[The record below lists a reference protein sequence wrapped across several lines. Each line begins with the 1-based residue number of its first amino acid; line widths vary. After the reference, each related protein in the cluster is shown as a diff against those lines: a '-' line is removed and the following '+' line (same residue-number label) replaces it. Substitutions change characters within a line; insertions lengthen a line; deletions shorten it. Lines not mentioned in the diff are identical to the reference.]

1 MPTYARCVIVAPVRG
16 GPRWVVRIC
25 VRKVEIVGSGVKA
38 FAQTPPAS
46 GERRQV
52 TVLFADMVGFVE
64 VSERIGEDAT
74 FSLIRQIY
82 ELLTA
87 AIKDQGGWAKDFTG
101 DGVMALFGASE
112 ALEDAPL
119 RACRAGLSIHQR
131 LSAAASTFESQ
142 FGIRPQMRIGVNSG
156 LAVVAKIFSQD
167 ATVTALGDTVNL
179 ASRLQK
185 LAEPGAVYL
194 SESTRRLIEGQAETA
209 FVGDFNIRG
218 KSDPQKVYRLVS
230 VRPGTSRFETSVFRG
245 LSAYVG
251 RERELQVLERSLAE
265 ARRKVCII
273 DIVAEPGMGKSRLL
287 YEFRRRLNDGRA
299 FLLQGSCSPDGRQT
313 PFRTFIEVVR
323 DLFQIGILEPEGE
336 VRRKI
341 EQGLASLEL
350 NSAQTHGL
358 LLNMIGLKPPDGA
371 LSGLDGVL
379 IRMRTREILQRL
391 LEARCRRS
399 SVALLIED
407 IHWIDRAS
415 EDVLSRIASDDARL
429 GLLILHTRR
438 PEYQPPWSGGPSVTA
453 LRLDPLSAEDI
464 QRLVQ
469 TRLGV
474 DAMPQPLAR
483 IVTEKAEG
491 NALFAEE
498 IASFLI
504 ENNVLRVSNGAL
516 EFDLGKTTTLLPASI
531 QLLLSA
537 RVGSLAAEDREVL
550 QVASVIG
557 RSFDYELLAA
567 IVGRS
572 RDLMPHLAAAEAA
585 DLLRYDS
592 AAHDFSFKH
601 VLLRDALYDSMLASR
616 RAELHLR
623 VAHELERRRA
633 NQLIEV
639 AEILAHHYSFTEEAG
654 KTFEYR
660 CLSARKSLGVY
671 SLEEAEKHFREA
683 LAVLDRT
690 PGCVGDE
697 AFANAVAGLLEVLH
711 LKGDVREEK
720 SVADRYL
727 PKLEQAAASPQFV
740 FALHIQSMILAHAY
754 EFERAEATSRRAL
767 EIALQ
772 IGDARAAG
780 YARHA
785 LMFCSTLL
793 GRWSLDDAERFGA
806 ELIANAEQVGDNY
819 LLNWAYWSV
828 AWDYLFRGLIA
839 EARVWAHKLIESGRQ
854 RDDRRTLAM
863 AYWTLG
869 WIDLAGER
877 FEEAIRDAS
886 ECIKTA
892 VTRFDV
898 VTGNY
903 VKATAELLSGQIEN
917 ALTRLQEQRE
927 WLETNGWVF
936 SANGADCSIGTALAL
951 GGRVKEAIRYL
962 NRAITVSDEHGDVYA
977 ATWNR
982 IALAEIYLA
991 IVANSGKPSLR
1002 VLTANL
1008 GAIVTGKLRGAQRAL
1023 VLLEQARNGRQV
1035 HEQGVLRARI
1045 DFDVGLL
1052 LERTR
1057 QFDVARQR
1065 LLAARAAAETQDVP
1079 PMVARID
1086 VALARLPAAA
1096 AIR

>member
-1 MPTYARCVIVAPVRG
+1 VGGGAKNSAQGAP
-16 GPRWVVRIC
+16 P
-25 VRKVEIVGSGVKA
+25 
-38 FAQTPPAS
+38 F

-87 AIKDQGGWAKDFTG
+87 EIEDQRGWAKDFTG

-131 LSAAASTFESQ
+131 LAAAAPKLENQ
-142 FGIRPQMRIGVNSG
+142 YGIRPQMRIGVNSG
-156 LAVVAKIFSQD
+156 VAVVAKIFAQD
-167 ATVTALGDTVNL
+167 AAVTALGDTVNL

-185 LAEPGAVYL
+185 LADPGTVYL
-194 SESTRRLIEGQAETA
+194 SESTRRLIEGQAETG
-209 FVGDFNIRG
+209 FVGDFDIKG
-218 KSDPQKVYRLVS
+218 KTEPQKVYRLDS
-230 VRPGTSRFETSVFRG
+230 VRPGATRFETSVFRG

-251 RERELQVLERSLAE
+251 RERELQLLEHSLVE
-265 ARRKVCII
+265 ASRKVRII
-273 DIVAEPGMGKSRLL
+273 DVVAEPGMGKSRLL
-287 YEFRRRLNDGRA
+287 YEFRRRLSDGRA

-323 DLFQIGILEPEGE
+323 GLFQLSIAEPESE
-336 VRRKI
+336 VRRKL
-341 EQGLASLEL
+341 EQGLVGLEL
-350 NSAQTHGL
+350 NSPQSYGL

-371 LSGLDGVL
+371 LTGLDGVL
-379 IRMRTREILQRL
+379 IGLRTREMLRRL

-399 SVALLIED
+399 PVALLIED

-415 EDVLSRIASDDARL
+415 EEVLGKIAGDDARL

-438 PEYQPPWSGGPSVTA
+438 PEYQPPWRGGPSVTA
-453 LRLDPLSAEDI
+453 LRLDPLSAEDV

-469 TRLGV
+469 MRLGV

-483 IVTEKAEG
+483 IVTEKADG

-498 IASFLI
+498 IASFLV
-504 ENNVLRVSNGAL
+504 EHNVLRVSDGAL
-516 EFDLGKTTTLLPASI
+516 EFDLGKTTTMLPASI
-531 QLLLSA
+531 QLLLTA
-537 RVGSLAAEDREVL
+537 RVGSLAAADREVL

-567 IVGRS
+567 VVGPS
-572 RDLMPHLAAAEAA
+572 RDLMLHLAAAEAA

-601 VLLRDALYDSMLASR
+601 ALLRDALYDSMLASR

-623 VAHELERRRA
+623 VARELERRRA

-660 CLSARKSLGVY
+660 YLSARKSLGGY
-671 SLEEAEKHFREA
+671 LLEEAEKHFREA
-683 LAVLDRT
+683 LAVVDRT
-690 PGCVGDE
+690 PGCADDE
-697 AFANAVAGLLEVLH
+697 AFANAVAGLQEVLH
-711 LKGDVREEK
+711 LKGEVREENR
-720 SVADRYL
+720 VAERYMF
-727 PKLEQAAASPQFV
+727 KLEQSGPSPQFV
-740 FALHIQSMILAHAY
+740 FALTIQSMNLAHAY
-754 EFERAEATSRRAL
+754 EFERAESISKRAL
-767 EIALQ
+767 EIAEQ

-785 LMFCSTLL
+785 QMFCATLL
-793 GRWSLDDAERFGA
+793 GRWSLDDAERAGA
-806 ELIANAEQVGDNY
+806 ELVAIAEQVGDNY
-819 LLNWAYWSV
+819 LLNWTYWAV
-828 AWDYLFRGLIA
+828 AWDYLFRGLIGD
-839 EARVWAHKLIESGRQ
+839 ARIWAHKLIESGRQ
-854 RDDRRTLAM
+854 RNDRRTLAM

-877 FEEAIRDAS
+877 FEDAIKDAD
-886 ECIKTA
+886 ECAKTA
-892 VTRFDV
+892 VARFDV
-898 VTGNY
+898 VAGNY
-903 VKATAELLSGQIEN
+903 VKVNAELLSGQIEN
-917 ALTRLQEQRE
+917 ALTQLQEQRK

-951 GGRVKEAIRYL
+951 GGRLKEAVRHL
-962 NRAITVSDEHGDVYA
+962 KKAITVSDEHGDVYA

-982 IALAEIYLA
+982 IALAEIYLS
-991 IVANSGKPSLR
+991 IVANSGKPSLH

-1008 GAIVTGKLRGAQRAL
+1008 GAIVTGKLRGADRAL
-1023 VLLEQARNGRQV
+1023 ALLEEARNIKQV
-1035 HEQGVLRARI
+1035 HERGVLRARI
-1045 DFDVGLL
+1045 DLNVGLL
-1052 LERTR
+1052 LGRKR
-1057 QFDVARQR
+1057 QFDAARQR
-1065 LLAARAAAETQDVP
+1065 LLAARATAAAQDVL

-1086 VALARLPAAA
+1086 AALARLPAAA
-1096 AIR
+1096 ASR

>member
-1 MPTYARCVIVAPVRG
+1 MG
-16 GPRWVVRIC
+16 GGA
-25 VRKVEIVGSGVKA
+25 KNST
-38 FAQTPPAS
+38 QTALPS

-131 LSAAASTFESQ
+131 LAATASTFESQ
-142 FGIRPQMRIGVNSG
+142 YGSRPQMRIGVNSG
-156 LAVVAKIFSQD
+156 VAVVARIFSQD
-167 ATVTALGDTVNL
+167 AAVTALGDTVNL

-185 LAEPGAVYL
+185 LAEPGTVYL
-194 SESTRRLIEGQAETA
+194 SESTRRLVEGQAETVFA
-209 FVGDFNIRG
+209 GEFDIKG
-218 KSDPQKVYRLVS
+218 KSELQKVYRLDS
-230 VRPGTSRFETSVFRG
+230 VRPGATRFETSVFRG

-251 RERELQVLERSLAE
+251 RERELQLLERSLAD
-265 ARRKVCII
+265 ARQKVCII
-273 DIVAEPGMGKSRLL
+273 DVVAEPGMGKSRLL
-287 YEFRRRLNDGRA
+287 YEFRRQLSDGRA

-323 DLFQIGILEPEGE
+323 DLFQVSIVEPENE
-336 VRRKI
+336 VRRKL
-341 EQGLASLEL
+341 EQGLAGLEL
-350 NSAQTHGL
+350 NSPQSYGL

-371 LSGLDGVL
+371 LTGLDGVL
-379 IRMRTREILQRL
+379 IGMRTREMLQRL

-399 SVALLIED
+399 PVALLIED

-415 EDVLSRIASDDARL
+415 EEVLSRIASDDARL

-453 LRLDPLSAEDI
+453 LRLDPLPAGDI

-474 DAMPQPLAR
+474 DIVPQPLAR
-483 IVTEKAEG
+483 MVTEKADG

-498 IASFLI
+498 IVSFLV
-504 ENNVLRVSNGAL
+504 ERNVLRVSDGAL
-516 EFDLGKTTTLLPASI
+516 EFDVGGTTTVLPASI
-531 QLLLSA
+531 QLLLTA
-537 RVGSLAAEDREVL
+537 RVGSLAVEDRRVL
-550 QVASVIG
+550 QEASVIG
-557 RSFDYELLAA
+557 RNFDYELLAA
-567 IVGRS
+567 VAGPS

-585 DLLRYDS
+585 DLLRYDG

-623 VAHELERRRA
+623 VARELERRRA
-633 NQLIEV
+633 NQLNEV

-660 CLSARKSLGVY
+660 YLSAKKALGVY
-671 SLEEAEKHFREA
+671 LLEEAEKHFREA
-683 LAVLDRT
+683 LAVVDRT
-690 PGCVGDE
+690 PGCADDE
-697 AFANAVAGLLEVLH
+697 AFANAVAGLQEVLH
-711 LKGDVREEK
+711 LKGEVREEK

-727 PKLEQAAASPQFV
+727 PKLEQAGASPQFV
-740 FALHIQSMILAHAY
+740 FALHIQSMILAHGW
-754 EFERAEATSRRAL
+754 EFERAEATSKRAL

-828 AWDYLFRGLIA
+828 AWDYLFRGLIVD
-839 EARVWAHKLIESGRQ
+839 ARVWAHKLIESGHQ
-854 RDDRRTLAM
+854 RNDRRTLAM

-877 FEEAIRDAS
+877 FEDAIKDAD
-886 ECIKTA
+886 ECAKTA
-892 VTRFDV
+892 VARFDIV
-898 VTGNY
+898 AGSY
-903 VKATAELLSGQIEN
+903 VKVNAELLSGQIDK
-917 ALTRLQEQRE
+917 ALERFREQRD
-927 WLETNGWVF
+927 WLEQNGWVF
-936 SANGADCSIGTALAL
+936 SANGADCSIGTALAF
-951 GGRVKEAIRYL
+951 GGRLKEAIRHL
-962 NRAITVSDEHGDVYA
+962 EKALVVSDEHGDVYA

-1002 VLTANL
+1002 VLTNNL
-1008 GAIVTGKLRGAQRAL
+1008 GAIVTGKLRGAERAL
-1023 VLLEQARNGRQV
+1023 ALLEQARDSKQV
-1035 HEQGVLRARI
+1035 HERGVLRARI
-1045 DFDVGLL
+1045 DFNVGLL
-1052 LERTR
+1052 LERKQ
-1057 QFDVARQR
+1057 QFDAARQR
-1065 LLAARAAAETQDVP
+1065 LLSARVAAEAQDVL
-1079 PMVARID
+1079 PMIARID
-1086 VALARLPAAA
+1086 AALARLPAATA
-1096 AIR
+1096 SG

>member
-1 MPTYARCVIVAPVRG
+1 LREHGAPR
-16 GPRWVVRIC
+16 RWVVRIC
-25 VRKVEIVGSGVKA
+25 KWKVERVGGGAKNS
-38 FAQTPPAS
+38 AQTAPAL

-52 TVLFADMVGFVE
+52 TVLFADMVGFVG

-74 FSLIRQIY
+74 FSLMRQIY

-131 LSAAASTFESQ
+131 LAAGASAFESQ
-142 FGIRPQMRIGVNSG
+142 YGIGPQMRIGVNSG

-167 ATVTALGDTVNL
+167 AAVTALGDTVNL

-185 LAEPGAVYL
+185 LAEPGTVYL
-194 SESTRRLIEGQAETA
+194 TESTRRLVEGQAETA
-209 FVGDFNIRG
+209 FVGDFDIKG
-218 KSDPQKVYRLVS
+218 KSEPQKVYRLDS
-230 VRPGTSRFETSVFRG
+230 VRAGATRFETSVFRG

-251 RERELQVLERSLAE
+251 RERELELLERTLAE
-265 ARRKVCII
+265 ARQKVCII
-273 DIVAEPGMGKSRLL
+273 DVAAEPGMGKSRLL
-287 YEFRRRLNDGRA
+287 YEFRRRLSDGRA

-323 DLFQIGILEPEGE
+323 DLFQVSIAEPEHE
-336 VRRKI
+336 VRRKL
-341 EQGLASLEL
+341 EQGLAGLEL
-350 NSAQTHGL
+350 NTAQSYGL
-358 LLNMIGLKPPDGA
+358 LLNMIGLKPPEGALTGLDGA
-371 LSGLDGVL
+371 LIAL
-379 IRMRTREILQRL
+379 RTREMLRGL

-399 SVALLIED
+399 LVALLIED

-415 EDVLSRIASDDARL
+415 EEVLSKIAGDDTRL

-438 PEYQPPWSGGPSVTA
+438 PEYQPPWGGRRSVTA
-453 LRLDPLSAEDI
+453 LRLDPLSAGDI

-474 DAMPQPLAR
+474 DALPAPLAR
-483 IVTEKAEG
+483 IVTDKAEG

-498 IASFLI
+498 LASFLV
-504 ENNVLRVSNGAL
+504 ERNVLRVSGGAL
-516 EFDLGKTTTLLPASI
+516 EFDVGQTTTMLPASI
-531 QLLLSA
+531 QLLLTA
-537 RVGSLAAEDREVL
+537 RVGSLAAEDRNVL

-567 IVGRS
+567 IVGPS

-585 DLLRYDS
+585 DLLRYDG

-601 VLLRDALYDSMLASR
+601 ALLRDALYDSMLASR

-623 VAHELERRRA
+623 VARELEHRRA

-639 AEILAHHYSFTEEAG
+639 AEILAHHYSFTDEAA

-660 CLSARKSLGVY
+660 YLSARKSLGVY
-671 SLEEAEKHFREA
+671 LLDEAEKHFREA
-683 LAVLDRT
+683 LAVVDRT
-690 PGCVGDE
+690 PGCVDDE
-697 AFANAVAGLLEVLH
+697 AFANAIAGLQEVLH
-711 LKGDVREEK
+711 LKGEVREEK

-727 PKLEQAAASPQFV
+727 PKLEQAGASPQLV
-740 FALHIQSMILAHAY
+740 FALHIQSTIFIHGY
-754 EFERAEATSRRAL
+754 ELERAEATSKRAL
-767 EIALQ
+767 EIALE
-772 IGDARAAG
+772 IGDTRAAG

-785 LMFCSTLL
+785 LMLCSTLL
-793 GRWSLDDAERFGA
+793 GRWPLDDAERFGT
-806 ELIANAEQVGDNY
+806 ELVATAEQVGDNY

-828 AWDYLFRGLIA
+828 TWDYLTRGLIA

-854 RDDRRTLAM
+854 RNDRRTLAM

-877 FEEAIRDAS
+877 FQDAIREAS

-892 VTRFDV
+892 VSRFDV
-898 VTGNY
+898 VSGNY
-903 VKATAELLSGQIEN
+903 VKVNAELLGGQIDN
-917 ALTRLQEQRE
+917 ALTQFQEQRD
-927 WLETNGWVF
+927 WLETNGWLL

-951 GGRVKEAIRYL
+951 GGRLKEAIRHL
-962 NRAITVSDEHGDVYA
+962 NKAIAVSDDHGDVYA

-982 IALAEIYLA
+982 IALAEIYFA
-991 IVANSGKPSLR
+991 IVASSGKPSLR
-1002 VLTANL
+1002 VLASNL
-1008 GAIVTGKLRGAQRAL
+1008 GAIVTGKIRGAERAL
-1023 VLLEQARNGRQV
+1023 ALLEQARNNKQV
-1035 HEQGVLRARI
+1035 HERGVLSARI
-1045 DFDVGLL
+1045 DFNCGLL
-1052 LERTR
+1052 LERKQ
-1057 QFDVARQR
+1057 QFDAARQR
-1065 LLAARAAAETQDVP
+1065 LLAARVAAEAQDVP
-1079 PMVARID
+1079 PMIARID
-1086 VALARLPAAA
+1086 AALARLPAAA
-1096 AIR
+1096 AAR

>member
-1 MPTYARCVIVAPVRG
+1 
-16 GPRWVVRIC
+16 VVCIYN
-25 VRKVEIVGSGVKA
+25 RKVGNVAGGEEIS
-38 FAQTPPAS
+38 AQTAPPL

-112 ALEDAPL
+112 ALEDAPV

-131 LSAAASTFESQ
+131 LAAAASKFESQ
-142 FGIRPQMRIGVNSG
+142 YGFRPQMRIGVNSG
-156 LAVVAKIFSQD
+156 LAVVAKIFSED

-185 LAEPGAVYL
+185 LAEPGTIYV
-194 SESTRRLIEGQAETA
+194 SEATRRLVEGQAETE
-209 FVGDFNIRG
+209 FVGELDIRG
-218 KSDPQKVYRLVS
+218 KSEPQKVYRVDLVNA
-230 VRPGTSRFETSVFRG
+230 GATRFETSIFRG

-251 RERELQVLERSLAE
+251 RERELKLLERRLAE
-265 ARRKVCII
+265 AHRKVRIV
-273 DIVAEPGMGKSRLL
+273 DVVAEPGMGKSRLL
-287 YEFRRRLNDGRA
+287 YEFRRRLSNGRA
-299 FLLQGSCSPDGRQT
+299 FLLQGSCSPDGKQT

-323 DLFQIGILEPEGE
+323 DLFQISIAEPENE
-336 VRRKI
+336 VRRKL
-341 EQGLASLEL
+341 EQGLAGLEL
-350 NSAQTHGL
+350 NSPQSYRL
-358 LLNMIGLKPPDGA
+358 LLNMIGLKSLEGA
-371 LSGLDGVL
+371 QAGLDGGAL
-379 IRMRTREILQRL
+379 IGMRTRETLQQL
-391 LEARCRRS
+391 LEACCRRS
-399 SVALLIED
+399 PVALLIED
-407 IHWIDRAS
+407 IHWIDHAS
-415 EDVLSRIASDDARL
+415 EEVLNQIAADDGRF

-438 PEYQPPWSGGPSVTA
+438 PEYQPPWGGRRSVTA

-464 QRLVQ
+464 ERLVQ

-474 DAMPQPLAR
+474 DAMPPPLAR
-483 IVTEKAEG
+483 IVTEKADG

-498 IASFLI
+498 IASFLV
-504 ENNVLRVSNGAL
+504 EHNVLRISNRSR
-516 EFDLGKTTTLLPASI
+516 EFDLAKTTTVLPASI
-531 QLLLSA
+531 QSLLTA
-537 RVGSLAAEDREVL
+537 RVGRLAVEDREVL

-557 RSFDYELLAA
+557 RSFEYELLAA
-567 IVGRS
+567 VVGAS

-585 DLLRYDS
+585 DLLRYNS
-592 AAHDFSFKH
+592 VAHDFSFKH
-601 VLLRDALYDSMLASR
+601 AMLRDALYDSMLASQ
-616 RAELHLR
+616 RAELHQR
-623 VAHELERRRA
+623 VAHELERRRG
-633 NQLIEV
+633 NQLVEV
-639 AEILAHHYSFTEEAG
+639 AEVLAHHYSFTKEAS

-660 CLSARKSLGVY
+660 YLSARKSLGVY
-671 SLEEAEKHFREA
+671 LLDEAEKNFREA
-683 LAVLDRT
+683 LAVVDRAT
-690 PGCVGDE
+690 GCVGDE
-697 AFANAVAGLLEVLH
+697 AFANAVAGLLEVLY
-711 LKGDVREEK
+711 LKGEVKEEK
-720 SVADRYL
+720 SVAERYL
-727 PKLEQAAASPQFV
+727 PMLEQAGASPQFV
-740 FALHIQSMILAHAY
+740 FALYIQSMILAHGY
-754 EFERAEATSRRAL
+754 EFERAEATSKRAL
-767 EIALQ
+767 EIAMR

-793 GRWSLDDAERFGA
+793 GRWPLDEAERFGG
-806 ELIANAEQVGDNY
+806 ELVVNAEQVGDNY

-828 AWDYLFRGLIA
+828 AWDYLLRGLIS
-839 EARVWAHKLIESGRQ
+839 EARIWAHKLIESGR
-854 RDDRRTLAM
+854 RRNDRRTLAM

-877 FEEAIRDAS
+877 FEEAIRDAN

-903 VKATAELLSGQIEN
+903 VKATAELLSGQIDT
-917 ALTRLQEQRE
+917 ALTRLQEQRQ

-962 NRAITVSDEHGDVYA
+962 NKAIAVSHEHGDMYA

-991 IVANSGKPSLR
+991 IVANSGKPSLG

-1008 GAIVTGKLRGAQRAL
+1008 GAIVTGKLRGSERAR
-1023 VLLEQARNGRQV
+1023 VLLEQARASKQA
-1035 HEQGVLRARI
+1035 HERGILRARI
-1045 DFDVGLL
+1045 DFDLGRL
-1052 LERTR
+1052 LERKR
-1057 QFDVARQR
+1057 QFEAAGQR
-1065 LLAARAAAETQDVP
+1065 FVSARAGAQAQDVP
-1079 PMVARID
+1079 PMVTRID
-1086 VALARLPAAA
+1086 AALARLPAAA

>member
-1 MPTYARCVIVAPVRG
+1 VG
-16 GPRWVVRIC
+16 GGA
-25 VRKVEIVGSGVKA
+25 KNS
-38 FAQTPPAS
+38 AQATPPL

-52 TVLFADMVGFVE
+52 TVLFADMLGFVE

-82 ELLTA
+82 EVLTA

-119 RACRAGLSIHQR
+119 RACRAGLLIHQR
-131 LSAAASTFESQ
+131 LAAAGPTFESQ
-142 FGIRPQMRIGVNSG
+142 YGMRPQMRIGVNSG

-185 LAEPGAVYL
+185 LAEPGTVYL
-194 SESTRRLIEGQAETA
+194 SESTRRLIEGQAETRL
-209 FVGDFNIRG
+209 VGDFDIKG
-218 KSDPQKVYRLVS
+218 KSEPQKVYRLDS
-230 VRPGTSRFETSVFRG
+230 VRTGATRFETSVFRG

-251 RERELQVLERSLAE
+251 RERELLLLERSLAE
-265 ARRKVCII
+265 AQRRVCII

-287 YEFRRRLNDGRA
+287 YEFRRRLSDGKA
-299 FLLQGSCSPDGRQT
+299 VLLQGSCSPDGKQT

-323 DLFQIGILEPEGE
+323 DLFQVSIVEPEGD
-336 VRRKI
+336 VRRKL
-341 EQGLASLEL
+341 EQGLAGLEL
-350 NSAQTHGL
+350 NSPQSYGL

-371 LSGLDGVL
+371 LAGLDGVMIGL
-379 IRMRTREILQRL
+379 RTREMLQRL

-399 SVALLIED
+399 LVALLIED

-415 EDVLSRIASDDARL
+415 EEVLSKIADDDARL
-429 GLLILHTRR
+429 GILILHTRR
-438 PEYQPPWSGGPSVTA
+438 PEYHPPWSGGPRVTA

-483 IVTEKAEG
+483 IVIEKADG

-498 IASFLI
+498 IASFLV
-504 ENNVLRVSNGAL
+504 ERNVLRVSDGAL
-516 EFDLGKTTTLLPASI
+516 EFDIGKTTTLLPASI
-531 QLLLSA
+531 QLLLTA
-537 RVGSLAAEDREVL
+537 RVGSLAAQDREVL

-567 IVGRS
+567 AVGPP

-623 VAHELERRRA
+623 VARELERRRA
-633 NQLIEV
+633 NQLTEV

-660 CLSARKSLGVY
+660 YLSARKSLGVY
-671 SLEEAEKHFREA
+671 LLEEAEKHFREA
-683 LAVLDRT
+683 LAVVDRT
-690 PGCVGDE
+690 PGCADDE
-697 AFANAVAGLLEVLH
+697 AFANAVAGLQEVLH
-711 LKGDVREEK
+711 LKGEVREEK
-720 SVADRYL
+720 LVAERYL
-727 PKLEQAAASPQFV
+727 PKLEQSGHSPQFV
-740 FALHIQSMILAHAY
+740 FALHIQSMILLHAY
-754 EFERAEATSRRAL
+754 EFERAEATSKRAL
-767 EIALQ
+767 EIAEQ
-772 IGDARAAG
+772 IGDVRAAG

-793 GRWSLDDAERFGA
+793 GRWSLDVAERFGA
-806 ELIANAEQVGDNY
+806 ELVANAEQVGDNY

-828 AWDYLFRGLIA
+828 AWDYLVRGLVVD
-839 EARVWAHKLIESGRQ
+839 ARVWAHKLIESGRL
-854 RDDRRTLAM
+854 RNDRRTLAM

-877 FEEAIRDAS
+877 FEDAMTDAA

-903 VKATAELLSGQIEN
+903 VKVTAELLSGQIDK
-917 ALTRLQEQRE
+917 ALTRLQEQRG
-927 WLETNGWVF
+927 WLEQNGWVY
-936 SANGADCSIGTALAL
+936 SANGADCSIGTAMLL
-951 GGRVKEAIRYL
+951 GGQLKEAIRHL
-962 NRAITVSDEHGDVYA
+962 EKALAASEEHGDVYA

-982 IALAEIYLA
+982 IALAEIYVA
-991 IVANSGKPSLR
+991 ILSNSGKPSLR
-1002 VLTANL
+1002 ALMTNL
-1008 GAIVTGKLRGAQRAL
+1008 GVIVTGKILGAGRAL
-1023 VLLEQARNGRQV
+1023 ALLDEARNSKQV
-1035 HEQGVLRARI
+1035 HERGVLRARI
-1045 DFDVGLL
+1045 DLNVGLL
-1052 LERTR
+1052 LERKR
-1057 QFDVARQR
+1057 QFDAARQR
-1065 LLAARAAAETQDVP
+1065 LLSARAAAEAQDVP

-1086 VALARLPAAA
+1086 AALARLPAEAA
-1096 AIR
+1096 AG

>member
-1 MPTYARCVIVAPVRG
+1 
-16 GPRWVVRIC
+16 VVCIC
-25 VRKVEIVGSGVKA
+25 ARKVDKVSGGAKNSAQKA
-38 FAQTPPAS
+38 SPS

-64 VSERIGEDAT
+64 VSERVGEDAT
-74 FSLIRQIY
+74 FSLIRQVY
-82 ELLTA
+82 QLLTA
-87 AIKDQGGWAKDFTG
+87 AIEDQGGWAKDFTG

-131 LSAAASTFESQ
+131 LAAAASTFESQ
-142 FGIRPQMRIGVNSG
+142 YGTRPQMRIGVNSG

-167 ATVTALGDTVNL
+167 ATVTALGDTINV

-194 SESTRRLIEGQAETA
+194 SESTRRLVEGQAETA
-209 FVGDFNIRG
+209 FVRDFEIKG
-218 KSDPQKVYRLVS
+218 KSEPQKVYRLDS
-230 VRPGTSRFETSVFRG
+230 VRPGATRFETSVFRG

-251 RERELQVLERSLAE
+251 RERELQLLERSSAE
-265 ARRKVCII
+265 ARRKVRII

-287 YEFRRRLNDGRA
+287 YEFRRRLSDGRA
-299 FLLQGSCSPDGRQT
+299 LLLQGSCSPDGRQT

-323 DLFQIGILEPEGE
+323 DLFQIGILELESE
-336 VRRKI
+336 VRQKM

-350 NSAQTHGL
+350 NSPQTYGL
-358 LLNMIGLKPPDGA
+358 LLNMIGLKPTDGA
-371 LSGLDGVL
+371 LAGLDGAL
-379 IRMRTREILQRL
+379 IGMRTREMLQRL
-391 LEARCRRS
+391 LEARCSRS
-399 SVALLIED
+399 LVALVIED

-415 EDVLSRIASDDARL
+415 EDVLSKIASDEARL

-474 DAMPQPLAR
+474 ETMPQPLAR
-483 IVTEKAEG
+483 IVTEKADG

-504 ENNVLRVSNGAL
+504 EHNVLRVSNGAL
-516 EFDLGKTTTLLPASI
+516 EFDLGKTSTVLPASI
-531 QLLLSA
+531 QLLLTA
-537 RVGSLAAEDREVL
+537 RVGALGAEDREIL

-557 RSFDYELLAA
+557 RSFDFELLTA
-567 IVGRS
+567 IVGPS
-572 RDLMPHLAAAEAA
+572 RDFMPHLAAAEAA
-585 DLLRYDS
+585 GLLRYDS

-601 VLLRDALYDSMLASR
+601 ALLRDALYDSMLASR

-623 VAHELERRRA
+623 VARELERRRA
-633 NQLIEV
+633 NQLVEV
-639 AEILAHHYSFTEEAG
+639 AEILAHHYSFTEEAH

-660 CLSARKSLGVY
+660 YLSARKSLGVY
-671 SLEEAEKHFREA
+671 LLDEAEKSFREA
-683 LAVLDRT
+683 LAVVDRT
-690 PGCVGDE
+690 PVCAGDE
-697 AFANAVAGLLEVLH
+697 AFANAVAGLQEVLH
-711 LKGDVREEK
+711 LKGEVREEK

-727 PKLEQAAASPQFV
+727 PRLEQSGASPQFV
-740 FALHIQSMILAHAY
+740 FGLHIQSMILAHSY
-754 EFERAEATSRRAL
+754 EFERAEATSKRAL

-854 RDDRRTLAM
+854 RNDRRTLAM

-877 FEEAIRDAS
+877 FEEAIREAS
-886 ECIKTA
+886 ECINTA

-898 VTGNY
+898 VSGNY
-903 VKATAELLSGQIEN
+903 VKATAELLSGQIDK
-917 ALTRLQEQRE
+917 ALTRLQEHRE
-927 WLETNGWVF
+927 WLETNGWIF

-951 GGRVKEAIRYL
+951 GGRLKEAISHL
-962 NRAITVSDEHGDVYA
+962 NKAITVSDEHGDVYA

-982 IALAEIYLA
+982 IALAEIYFA

-1002 VLTANL
+1002 LVTTNL
-1008 GAIVTGKLRGAQRAL
+1008 GAVVTGKLRGAERAL
-1023 VLLEQARNGRQV
+1023 LLLEQARNSKQV
-1035 HEQGVLRARI
+1035 HERGVLRARI
-1045 DFDVGLL
+1045 DFNLGLL
-1052 LERTR
+1052 LERK
-1057 QFDVARQR
+1057 QQCDAARLR
-1065 LLAARAAAETQDVP
+1065 FLSARAAAQAQDVP

-1086 VALARLPAAA
+1086 AALARLPAATVA
-1096 AIR
+1096 G